1 MNLEIRVDTFSADEL
16 VMGFNLKASICSAE
30 ATLLS
35 AIERRESRGSHQ
47 RSDYADI
54 NEGQNC
60 NYMISMNTDQQ
71 LSIAKKELGDLQ
83 PELKDILGKTNRII
97 NFSGKLLE

>member
-1 MNLEIRVDTFSADEL
+1 
-16 VMGFNLKASICSAE
+16 
-30 ATLLS
+30 
-35 AIERRESRGSHQ
+35 
-47 RSDYADI
+47 
-54 NEGQNC
+54 
-60 NYMISMNTDQQ
+60 MISMNTDQQ